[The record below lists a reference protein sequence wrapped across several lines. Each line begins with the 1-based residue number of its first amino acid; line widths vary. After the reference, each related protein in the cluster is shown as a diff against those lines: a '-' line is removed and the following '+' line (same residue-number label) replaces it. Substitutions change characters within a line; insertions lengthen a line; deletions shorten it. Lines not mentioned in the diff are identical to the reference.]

1 MQMLNF
7 PTYAFR
13 YKTKENKR
21 WVFDDI
27 RKKFV
32 VLTPEEWVRQN
43 AVRFLMAD
51 KKYPKSLINVEK
63 QIRLGDLTKRYDLV
77 VFNPDG
83 SLFLLGECKAGS
95 VPLTQDVFDQL
106 ARYNQA
112 LNAEFLWITNGL
124 RHLCFQVDKASE
136 KYVLIPEIP
145 EYIR

>member
-21 WVFDDI
+21 WVFDGI

-43 AVRFLMAD
+43 AVQFLMRE
-51 KKYPKSLINVEK
+51 KKYPQSLVNVEK
-63 QIRLGDLTKRYDLV
+63 QIRLGDLAKRYDLV

-83 SLFLLGECKAGS
+83 TLFLLGECKATS
-95 VPLTQDVFDQL
+95 IPLTQDVFDQL

-112 LNAEFLWITNGL
+112 LNAEVLWITNGL
-124 RHLCFQVDKASE
+124 RHLCFQVDKVSE
-136 KYVLIPEIP
+136 KYILIPEIP

>member
-1 MQMLNF
+1 MQKLNF

-32 VLTPEEWVRQN
+32 LLTPEEWVRQN
-43 AVRFLMAD
+43 AVRYLMTE
-51 KKYPKSLINVEK
+51 KKYPQSLVNVEK
-63 QIRLGDLTKRYDLV
+63 QIRLGDMTKRYDLV
-77 VFNPDG
+77 IFNPDG
-83 SLFLLGECKAGS
+83 SLFLLGECKATS
-95 VPLTQDVFDQL
+95 VPLTQAVFDQL

-124 RHLCFQVDKASE
+124 RNLCFQVDKVAE

>member
-1 MQMLNF
+1 MQVLNF

-43 AVRFLMAD
+43 AVRFLTVD

-63 QIRLGDLTKRYDLV
+63 QIRLGDLSKRYDLV
-77 VFNPDG
+77 IFNPNG
-83 SLFLLGECKAGS
+83 SIFLLGECKADS

-136 KYVLIPEIP
+136 KYILISEIP

>member
-1 MQMLNF
+1 MQKLHF

-32 VLTPEEWVRQN
+32 LLTPEEWVRQN
-43 AVRFLMAD
+43 AVRYLMTE
-51 KKYPKSLINVEK
+51 KKYPQSLVNVEK
-63 QIRLGDLTKRYDLV
+63 QIRLGDMTKRYDLV
-77 VFNPDG
+77 IFNPDG
-83 SLFLLGECKAGS
+83 SLFLLGECKATS
-95 VPLTQDVFDQL
+95 VPLTQAVFDQL

-124 RHLCFQVDKASE
+124 RHLCFQVDKVAE
-136 KYVLIPEIP
+136 KYILIPEIP

>member
-1 MQMLNF
+1 M
-7 PTYAFR
+7 
-13 YKTKENKR
+13 
-21 WVFDDI
+21 FDDI

-43 AVRFLMAD
+43 AVHYLLAQ

-83 SLFLLGECKAGS
+83 SLFLLAECKAAS
-95 VPLTQDVFDQL
+95 IPLTQDVFDQL

-112 LNAEFLWITNGL
+112 LHAEFLWITNGL
-124 RHLCFQVDKASE
+124 RHLCFQVDKISE
-136 KYVLIPEIP
+136 KYILIPEIP

>member
-13 YKTKENKR
+13 YKIKENKR
-21 WVFDDI
+21 WVFDGI

-43 AVRFLMAD
+43 AVQFLMRE
-51 KKYPKSLINVEK
+51 KKYPQSLVNVEK
-63 QIRLGDLTKRYDLV
+63 QIRLGDLAKRYDLV

-83 SLFLLGECKAGS
+83 TLFLLGECKATS
-95 VPLTQDVFDQL
+95 IPLTQDVFDQL

-124 RHLCFQVDKASE
+124 RHLCFQVDKVSE
-136 KYVLIPEIP
+136 KYILIPEIP

>member
-21 WVFDDI
+21 WVFDGI

-43 AVRFLMAD
+43 AVQFLMRE
-51 KKYPKSLINVEK
+51 KKYPQSLVNVEK
-63 QIRLGDLTKRYDLV
+63 QIRLGDLAKRYDLV

-83 SLFLLGECKAGS
+83 TLFLLGECKATS
-95 VPLTQDVFDQL
+95 IPLTQDVFDQL

-124 RHLCFQVDKASE
+124 RHLCFQVDKVSE
-136 KYVLIPEIP
+136 KYILIPEIP